1 MLLSKISEFFSLYL
15 TKQIPL
21 KRLLSLTK
29 VPYLFSFL
37 CLALIALMTFQVSWL
52 STSSDLIKEQFD
64 QKVNLAIG
72 SALTDFNASH
82 HTTLNLEE
90 LQGCSEEDVIKYF
103 PAEKTLLSAKD
114 QRELE
119 RTLSGYMNCYGIDDK
134 YSVEIL
140 DNSCKTAAGS
150 YCCSLNSV
158 KGSQSNCMLG
168 VSFEGREAYLI
179 DKIRPMI
186 FSSILIFILLA
197 SASFIILWSLIKQ
210 KRITENNIDFFNNT
224 AHELKTPLTN
234 ISLALNLLSKKYD
247 VIKEDKYAKI
257 IKSENS
263 KLADQIERVL
273 FLSKM
278 ENGEY
283 ELKQEV
289 LSLNQI
295 IQEVTDNM
303 QLVIDQYQG
312 QLILNLS
319 KDNPKITGDYF
330 HISNVFRNLIDNA
343 LKYCEKQP
351 IINIT
356 VESLA
361 DQVKV
366 SVEDNGIGISSSDQC
381 HIFDKFQ
388 RVNTGNVR
396 RAKGFGIGLS
406 YVKTVIEMHQGLINV
421 KSEVN
426 HGSKFQLIIPN
437 TV

>member
-1 MLLSKISEFFSLYL
+1 M
-15 TKQIPL
+15 
-21 KRLLSLTK
+21 
-29 VPYLFSFL
+29 
-37 CLALIALMTFQVSWL
+37 
-52 STSSDLIKEQFD
+52 SSDLIKEQFD

-72 SALTDFNASH
+72 SALSDFNASH
-82 HTTLNLEE
+82 HTSLNLEE
-90 LQGCSEEDVIKYF
+90 LQGCTDEDVIKYF
-103 PAEKTLLSAKD
+103 PAEKTLLSLKD

-140 DNSCKTAAGS
+140 DNSCKTSAGS

-158 KGSQSNCMLG
+158 KGSQTNCMLG
-168 VSFEGREAYLI
+168 VSFEGREAYLY
-179 DKIRPMI
+179 DKMRPMI

-247 VIKEDKYAKI
+247 VVKEDKYAKI

-278 ENGEY
+278 ESGEY

-289 LSLNQI
+289 ISINAL
-295 IQEVTDNM
+295 IQEVVDNM
-303 QLVIDQYQG
+303 QLVIDQYKG
-312 QLILNLS
+312 QIVLNLDS
-319 KDNPKITGDYF
+319 DNPNITGDYF

-343 LKYCEKQP
+343 LKYCDKEP
-351 IINIT
+351 VIT
-356 VESLA
+356 ISLTSNQ
-361 DQVKV
+361 DQIKV
-366 SVEDNGIGISSSDQC
+366 IVEDNGIGISSSDQC

-396 RAKGFGIGLS
+396 RANGFGIGLS
-406 YVKTVIEMHQGLINV
+406 YVKTVIEMHKGLINV

-426 HGSKFQLIIPN
+426 RGSQFHLIIPN
-437 TV
+437 AM